1 MKVINSKG
9 GVKARSVNDRAI
21 EHSISQKTEL
31 SKKNERELTGKA
43 ERTVHQADR
52 NAQKAETRKG
62 TVPNRPITA
71 QQKKNGVALGKPQ
84 YGETTSTAERKSE
97 FEQQNI
103 GAQAEIS
110 QHKPIGSNTPLT
122 AVGKLSL
129 QKSSNADVGRKIQN
143 KPQTEIKT
151 AETAAE
157 KTAPTPLRPPKQY
170 KLSENQPRN
179 KSYKV
184 LKNGTVDNGGIT
196 KKIERVI
203 YSRRQKQKLKNA
215 KPKKIDKPVNSPAE
229 RLSISV
235 PKPKADRKSH
245 IISRI
250 KLKKFRLKKVKR
262 QRIRL
267 NREQTATL
275 RNMFSAKKT
284 LGGVSKAAA
293 LIQKPMDTVKGAVLS
308 QRPKTDKT
316 EDSGTEAVKL
326 GAQSADYL
334 ERGLKTAKNT
344 GTKTAEKSAKLA
356 KRVYRKFQKP
366 TAAEAKRHLRKQVN
380 RKLSG
385 QVRKLTQ
392 RAVSKGAKAA
402 AKTTAKTAKAAAKT
416 AKQAAQAAQKAAQA
430 TARAV
435 ASAVTKIAT
444 FIASTMPY
452 SLIIIGAILLIVI
465 LCLCMTE
472 IIGGAGGSVA
482 GGGAWLVDDSN
493 NQTPEEIYEGYKKFI
508 EQAKDVMETQAKDA
522 LQNEVTSFCSG
533 DTSDPRKIIQYID
546 KNHNR
551 LFYPASGADSTIN
564 DWIEEFGTDDYA
576 DYMSLLFVLMTRE
589 KQQAEGVSD
598 GEIYDFDFKKEDF
611 EEFMKTVNENSC
623 RWGNTF
629 VIKTAVETSPEYCP
643 GQSCKRK
650 TKQGCTCRSFTDD
663 EGKVHTFCGG
673 HPYCPK
679 NHTKLTVNL
688 FTVKDYYGKDY
699 PEIYNFTD
707 NEKARYEASKAI
719 IQGMIDYWEG
729 GGGN

>member
-43 ERTVHQADR
+43 ERAVHQADR
-52 NAQKAETRKG
+52 NAQKAETRNG
-62 TVPNRPITA
+62 AVPNRPIPA
-71 QQKKNGVALGKPQ
+71 QQKKNGVAFEKPQ
-84 YGETTSTAERKSE
+84 HGETSSTADSNSV
-97 FEQQNI
+97 FEQRHI
-103 GAQAEIS
+103 GAQRENGQPSGSKTAATADGKTLSPKTPSAE
-110 QHKPIGSNTPLT
+110 
-122 AVGKLSL
+122 VGK
-129 QKSSNADVGRKIQN
+129 KIQN
-143 KPQTEIKT
+143 KSQTGIKT

-157 KTAPTPLRPPKQY
+157 KTTPTQFRPPKQFN
-170 KLSENQPRN
+170 LSPSQPKN
-179 KSYKV
+179 KGYKV

-196 KKIERVI
+196 KKKERVI
-203 YSRRQKQKLKNA
+203 YSRQQTQQLQNA

-229 RLSISV
+229 RLSSTT
-235 PKPKADRKSH
+235 PTPKANRKTH
-245 IISRI
+245 FINQI
-250 KLKKFRLKKVKR
+250 KRKKFRLKKVKKLRFRLSR
-262 QRIRL
+262 QQSASI
-267 NREQTATL
+267 
-275 RNMFSAKKT
+275 RNMLASKKT
-284 LGGVSKAAA
+284 LVGAAKVVDLA
-293 LIQKPMDTVKGAVLS
+293 NKPMEKVKGAVLS
-308 QRPKTDKT
+308 QRPNTDKT

-334 ERGLKTAKNT
+334 ERGLKTAKNV
-344 GTKTAEKSAKLA
+344 GTKTAEKSTKLA
-356 KRVYRKFQKP
+356 KRVYRKFHKP
-366 TAAEAKRHLRKQVN
+366 TRAEIKRHLRKQVD
-380 RKLSG
+380 RQFSG
-385 QVRKLTQ
+385 QLRHLTK
-392 RAVSKGAKAA
+392 RAVNKGAKAA
-402 AKTTAKTAKAAAKT
+402 AKTTAKAAKTAAKT
-416 AKQAAQAAQKAAQA
+416 AKQAAQAAQKAIQV

-435 ASAVTKIAT
+435 ASAVAKIGS

-482 GGGAWLVDDSN
+482 GGGAWLVDDSS

-546 KNHNR
+546 KNYNST
-551 LFYPASGADSTIN
+551 FFPANGADSTIN
-564 DWIEEFGTDDYA
+564 AWIDEFGTDDYA

-589 KQQAEGVSD
+589 KQQADGVSD

-643 GQSCKRK
+643 GQSCKTK
-650 TKQGCTCRSFTDD
+650 TTPGCHCRSYTDD
-663 EGKVHTFCGG
+663 EGKVHEYCGG

-688 FTVKDYYGKDY
+688 FTVKDYYGKEY

>member
-9 GVKARSVNDRAI
+9 GVKARPVNERAI

-31 SKKNERELTGKA
+31 SKKNEREITGKA

-52 NAQKAETRKG
+52 NAPKAEMRNG
-62 TVPNRPITA
+62 AVPNRPIPA
-71 QQKKNGVALGKPQ
+71 QKKKNGVTLGKPK
-84 YGETTSTAERKSE
+84 YGETTSTAESKSAFEQRHIGGQRENGQPSGSRTTPTTKSE
-97 FEQQNI
+97 
-103 GAQAEIS
+103 
-110 QHKPIGSNTPLT
+110 
-122 AVGKLSL
+122 AVSP
-129 QKSSNADVGRKIQN
+129 KIQN
-143 KPQTEIKT
+143 KPQTGIKT
-151 AETAAE
+151 ADTAAE
-157 KTAPTPLRPPKQY
+157 KTTPTPLRPPKQY
-170 KLSENQPRN
+170 KLSPNQPKNR
-179 KSYKV
+179 KYKV
-184 LKNGTVDNGGIT
+184 LKNGTVDNGGLT
-196 KKIERVI
+196 KKKERVI
-203 YSRRQKQKLKNA
+203 YSKQQEQKLKNA
-215 KPKKIDKPVNSPAE
+215 KPKKINKPVTSPAE
-229 RLSISV
+229 RLPISV
-235 PKPKADRKSH
+235 PKPKADRKSY

-250 KLKKFRLKKVKR
+250 KLKKFRLKKIKR

-284 LGGVSKAAA
+284 LGGAAKAAEV
-293 LIQKPMDTVKGAVLS
+293 IKKPIDKVKGIVLS

-334 ERGLKTAKNT
+334 ERGLKTAKNV
-344 GTKTAEKSAKLA
+344 GTKTAEKSTKLA
-356 KRVYRKFQKP
+356 KRVYRKFYKP
-366 TAAEAKRHLRKQVN
+366 TRAEIKRHLRKQVD
-380 RKLSG
+380 RQFSG
-385 QVRKLTQ
+385 QLRHLTK
-392 RAVSKGAKAA
+392 RAVNKGAKAA
-402 AKTTAKTAKAAAKT
+402 AKTTAKAAKAAVRT
-416 AKQAAQAAQKAAQA
+416 ARQAAQAAQKAVQA
-430 TARAV
+430 TASAV
-435 ASAVTKIAT
+435 AKIGS

-482 GGGAWLVDDSN
+482 GGGAWLVDDSS

-546 KNHNR
+546 KNHNST
-551 LFYPASGADSTIN
+551 FFPANGADSTIN
-564 DWIEEFGTDDYA
+564 AWIDEFGTDDYA

-589 KQQAEGVSD
+589 KQQADGVSD

-629 VIKTAVETSPEYCP
+629 VIKTAVETLPEYCP
-643 GQSCKRK
+643 GQSCKTK
-650 TKQGCTCRSFTDD
+650 TTPGCHCRSYTDD
-663 EGKVHTFCGG
+663 EGKVHEYCGG

-679 NHTKLTVNL
+679 NHTKLTVN
-688 FTVKDYYGKDY
+688 
-699 PEIYNFTD
+699 
-707 NEKARYEASKAI
+707 
-719 IQGMIDYWEG
+719 
-729 GGGN
+729 